1 MRVSQIWRRVA
12 ASAKVVVFDEKKHFN
27 DLARTRIMLS
37 GDQPLDVQI
46 NVSTDVKFA
55 PRTAKLLREHVS
67 RIQTLNVR
75 VPMDYTAV
83 TLVSSIGEGIPA
95 PLLERLDIH
104 VEQDDDT
111 DERYPE
117 FTAFPNSFYPCPRLR
132 HLTIPG
138 SPLPVHTAPHFK
150 SLTSLTI
157 DATPF
162 YYDMDLEGVLD
173 ILDSSTDLQ
182 HFAYLS
188 TDIFNYFRI
197 TSPEISMPHLISANV
212 SVPGC
217 GLAIFCKL
225 DAPRLTNVLFD
236 GWRNE
241 SFAEEW
247 VSTLTTPFSESL
259 RLLSKRSPN
268 LTHLELRSTQMY
280 DPSDDYDWL
289 MSHRAFP
296 RLEVLRLYA
305 TDIADSNLQL
315 SAHRMKSLK
324 RLELIACMGISGD
337 GILKFAKTRNQDF
350 ELLIDA
356 CPGVKP
362 KDLTELIKWVK
373 VL

>member
-12 ASAKVVVFDEKKHFN
+12 ASTNLVVFNEKKQFG
-27 DLARTRIMLS
+27 DLERTRLMLS
-37 GDQPLDVQI
+37 GDQALDVQI
-46 NVSTDVKFA
+46 NVSTEVKFA

-67 RIQTLNVR
+67 RIQTLNIR
-75 VPMDYTAV
+75 VPTDETAV
-83 TLVSSIGEGIPA
+83 TLVSAIGEGNSA

-104 VEQDDDT
+104 LEQEDSNY
-111 DERYPE
+111 YPK
-117 FTAFPNSFYPCPRLR
+117 FISLPNSFYPCPRLR

-138 SPLPVHTAPHFK
+138 IPLPVPTAPHFK

-162 YYDMDLEGVLD
+162 YYAMDLEGVLD
-173 ILDSSTDLQ
+173 ILDSTKELQ
-182 HFAYLS
+182 HFAYLGQ
-188 TDIFNYFRI
+188 DVFNYFRLK
-197 TSPEISMPHLISANV
+197 SRDISMPHLVSANV

-217 GLAIFCKL
+217 GLDIFCKL

-236 GWRNE
+236 GWRKE
-241 SFAEEW
+241 RFAEEW
-247 VSTLTTPFSESL
+247 VSTLTAPISKSL
-259 RLLSKRSPN
+259 RILSERSRN

-280 DPSDDYDWL
+280 KPSDDYDWL
-289 MSHRAFP
+289 MSYDAFG

-305 TDIADSNLQL
+305 TDIADSNLQFVGKYGL
-315 SAHRMKSLK
+315 VSLK
-324 RLELIACMGISGD
+324 RLELLACKGVSGD
-337 GILKFAKTRNQDF
+337 GILKFAKTRKQDF

-362 KDLTELIKWVK
+362 KDLTELRKWVK